1 MFPILR
7 TEMARLDR
15 SDEYVFPTLRKY
27 KTTWVYDRFRNAL
40 LRNGIT
46 LWPKLI
52 HTLRANCITDYAG
65 EGLNQVVLDSIFGNS
80 AEIRRKHC
88 TGNVMKLVVWSRLP
102 AALTRPNS
110 IIENYLNGPF
120 GRQAIVRGN
129 NFRPFAVYTEA
140 DLVFRS
146 IPPKNTN
153 ALRTVP
159 FQGK

>member
-1 MFPILR
+1 
-7 TEMARLDR
+7 MARLDR